1 MQAFLKGPS
10 SISTK
15 PPSTKDRGTAAT
27 AGGSGEGKRVRAIP
41 WVEKYRPKCMDEV
54 AFQEEVVAVLKKTLQ
69 GADLPNLL
77 FYGPPGTGK
86 TSTILAAARELFGPE
101 LFRQR
106 VLELN
111 ASDERGIQV
120 IREKVKSFA
129 QLTVSGSRSDG
140 RPCPPFKI
148 IILDEAD
155 SMTSAAQAALRRTM
169 ERESKTTRF
178 CLICNYISRIIE
190 PITSRCSK
198 FRFKPLSDKIQRQR
212 LLDIAEKEN
221 VTVSSEAVSYLVH
234 ASEGDLRKAIT
245 LLQSATRLTGGKE
258 VTEKVVTEIAG
269 IVPQGI
275 LDGLLTA
282 CQSGS
287 FEKLE
292 AATKNLINEGYAAN
306 QFINQLHDTIIERKD
321 LSDKQK
327 SVIAEKLAETDK
339 CLADGS
345 DEFLQ
350 LISLCA
356 VVMQQLIQN
365 N

>member
-10 SISTK
+10 AISTRAPASK
-15 PPSTKDRGTAAT
+15 ERGAAAA
-27 AGGSGEGKRVRAIP
+27 AGGSGEGKRLKPIP
-41 WVEKYRPKCMDEV
+41 WVEKYRPKCVDEV
-54 AFQEEVVAVLKKTLQ
+54 AFQEEVVAVLKKSLE

-86 TSTILAAARELFGPE
+86 TSTILALARELYGPE

-120 IREKVKSFA
+120 IREKVKIFA

-140 RPCPPFKI
+140 KVCPPFKI
-148 IILDEAD
+148 VILDEAD

-169 ERESKTTRF
+169 EKESKTTRF

-190 PITSRCSK
+190 PLTSRCSK
-198 FRFKPLSDKIQRQR
+198 FRFKPLTDKIQQQR
-212 LLDIAEKEN
+212 LLAVSEKEN
-221 VTVSSEAVSYLVH
+221 VQVSNEAVSCLVKV
-234 ASEGDLRKAIT
+234 SEGDLRKAIT
-245 LLQSATRLTGGKE
+245 FLQSATRLTGGKE
-258 VTEKVVTEIAG
+258 ISEKVVTEIAG
-269 IVPQGI
+269 VVPKETI
-275 LDGLLTA
+275 DGLLSA

-292 AATKNLINEGYAAN
+292 TVAKNLINEGYAVA
-306 QFINQLHDTIIERKD
+306 QLINQLHDDIVERED
-321 LSDKQK
+321 LPDQQK
-327 SVIAEKLAETDK
+327 SVIAEKLAEVDK
-339 CLADGS
+339 CLTDGAD
-345 DEFLQ
+345 EYLQ

-356 VVMQQLIQN
+356 VVMQQLTQN
-365 N
+365 G